1 VFANVLRNLFGVK
14 DRLVTG
20 YPGTPEISLALE
32 RGELDGRC
40 GWSWASIK
48 WEKSDWVAEKKLNVL
63 VQMALTKAPDLPDAP
78 LITDVAQNEEQRQIL
93 KLVFSRQ
100 VTGRPFV
107 APPGLP
113 ADRKQA
119 LRAAFDQTMQDADFR
134 GEAQKNGLEIN
145 PVSGTDIDALIAE
158 LYRLPPDVVAKAREA
173 AGTSR

>member
-1 VFANVLRNLFGVK
+1 
-14 DRLVTG
+14 
-20 YPGTPEISLALE
+20 
-32 RGELDGRC
+32 
-40 GWSWASIK
+40 
-48 WEKSDWVAEKKLNVL
+48 
-63 VQMALTKAPDLPDAP
+63 M
-78 LITDVAQNEEQRQIL
+78 
-93 KLVFSRQ
+93 FSRQ

-107 APPGLP
+107 APPGIP